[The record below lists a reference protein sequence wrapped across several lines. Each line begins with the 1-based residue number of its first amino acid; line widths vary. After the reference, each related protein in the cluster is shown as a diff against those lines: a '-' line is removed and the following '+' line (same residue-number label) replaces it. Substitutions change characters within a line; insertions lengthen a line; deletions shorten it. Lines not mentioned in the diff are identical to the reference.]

1 MCADGSNACKAKE
14 DKLMAVK
21 TQKIGSL
28 WKRKDG
34 KPGYSGKL
42 DDGRSILLL
51 PNEYKT
57 SDGPKAPDIK
67 LFVVFDDESP
77 TPPKKMPHVQDD
89 DIPF

>member
-1 MCADGSNACKAKE
+1 
-14 DKLMAVK
+14 MAVK

-28 WKRKDG
+28 WKRKD

-51 PNEYKT
+51 PNEFKA
-57 SDGPKAPDIK
+57 SDGPKSPDIK
-67 LFVVFDDESP
+67 LFVVFDDEAPAP
-77 TPPKKMPHVQDD
+77 TAPPHPVQDD

>member
-1 MCADGSNACKAKE
+1 
-14 DKLMAVK
+14 MAVK

-28 WKRKDG
+28 WKRKD

-51 PNEYKT
+51 PNEFKA

-67 LFVVFDDESP
+67 LFVVFDDEAP
-77 TPPKKMPHVQDD
+77 APPKKMPPVQDD